1 MFTHFEWKVEILHFT
16 DIWKKEVSFSYQFE
30 KLNLVLNGEEE
41 SVGEGTMDTSQ
52 NYTDFNTNSHPC

>member
-1 MFTHFEWKVEILHFT
+1 MFTHLEWEVEILHFI

-41 SVGEGTMDTSQ
+41 SVGEVTMDT
-52 NYTDFNTNSHPC
+52 